1 MERDAIKQTPQR
13 RGDKGSVQ
21 RSLRSAGRCGPTRLP
36 WRPLQGSTRQTPAH
50 KMVHCVQHCTTGNR
64 CNGVHD
70 AYALYSCYSASNGAR
85 LCDRVLAR
93 VELLLCEILLLLLRH
108 LQPTAAQ
115 STAAATG
122 RAHGALGVLRCRVA
136 HLAWAAHAYRCFGF
150 RTVPHRRMAW
160 LGLAWLGCFTLR
172 CGVNSHYVQGWSTS
186 IGRWLGG
193 VMTVARLF
201 GSTRVVPS
209 RRSRRP
215 CSQGG
220 AGRTD
225 RPRAGRTRPGQDGEV
240 CPLTSVSVPLRPTD
254 QQCGADHVRKAPS
267 AC

>member
-93 VELLLCEILLLLLRH
+93 VELLLCETLLLLLRH
-108 LQPTAAQ
+108 LEPPHKALRSGYRLSAQCESLGLLHCVSAVARLPGQHTPTR
-115 STAAATG
+115 ATG
-122 RAHGALGVLRCRVA
+122 FALLSNS
-136 HLAWAAHAYRCFGF
+136 AAPFA
-150 RTVPHRRMAW
+150 AW
-160 LGLAWLGCFTLR
+160 LGSAWLGGFTLR
-172 CGVNSHYVQGWSTS
+172 CEQRKLTLRATAGHICWPLAWRWHVCSGVLEESYLPAEVAA
-186 IGRWLGG
+186 L
-193 VMTVARLF
+193 VAREAL
-201 GSTRVVPS
+201 GVT
-209 RRSRRP
+209 
-215 CSQGG
+215 
-220 AGRTD
+220 TD
-225 RPRAGRTRPGQDGEV
+225 RVQAGHDLARDRAGRWALVR
-240 CPLTSVSVPLRPTD
+240 TSE
-254 QQCGADHVRKAPS
+254 
-267 AC
+267 